1 MSDIGR
7 VTLFGKLNPLLYETL
22 EQATGFCRLR
32 GNPYVELAHWLKQIL
47 QRPDGDLHRILR
59 RFEVDAAALDR
70 AIVAAL
76 DRLPRGAGSVSD
88 LSAHIDDAVERAWVY
103 ATLKYDAAQIRGA
116 MLLLAILKTPQLRS
130 VLYGIAREFERV
142 VPDVLADALEAIVDG
157 SPEAQPAARAGL
169 GGDAALRAT
178 PAADGSA
185 LARFAVDLTARA
197 RAGEIDPVVGRDGE
211 IRQIVDILL
220 RRRQNNPLL
229 VGEAGVGKTAV
240 AEGFALRIVAGDVPP
255 PLRDVALYLLDLGL
269 LQAGAGVKGEFESRL
284 RGVIDEAMS
293 GERPVILFIDE
304 VHTLVGAGGA
314 AGTGDAA
321 NLLKPALARGHLR
334 TIGATTWSEYKQ
346 HIEKDPALTRRF
358 QLVQVSEPEEDAA
371 LTMLRGLAEKLEA
384 HHRVLV
390 FDDALQAA
398 VNLSHRYIPARQ
410 LPDKA
415 ISLLD
420 TACARVA
427 VSQHAVPAPVEDAR
441 RRIDGLRV
449 ERERIAREC
458 ALGAGDA
465 ARLDEIDTALA
476 AAQADLDRLDARWRA
491 ERDALDT
498 IVGART
504 ALLNDETPDA
514 SARADLQAKLAGAQ
528 AALAA
533 LQGDAPLVLPAVDAH
548 AVAAVV
554 ADWTGIPLGRM
565 VRDETQAVLNLAD
578 TLGERVV
585 GQRHAIALIAE
596 RIQTARA
603 RLDDPAKP
611 HGVFLLCG
619 PSGVGKTETALALAD
634 TLYGGEHNAI
644 TINMSEFQE
653 AHTVST
659 LKGAPPG
666 YVGYG
671 QGGVLTEA
679 VRRRPYSVVLLD
691 EIEKAHRDVHELF
704 FQVFDKG
711 WMEDGEGRAIDFRH
725 TVILLTS
732 NVGSERVMQLC
743 RDPQRLPDAQALAE
757 ALRAPL
763 LGVFPAALLGRL
775 TVVPYYPLTDALLAR
790 IVALQLRRIER
801 RISAHHGIRLHCADA
816 ATALIVERCR
826 TIESGGRMVDAI
838 LTHTVL
844 PRISQAILR
853 ATLDGR
859 ALAAIEVSAADGQF
873 VYRFVDESGEEETT

>member
-169 GGDAALRAT
+169 GGDAALRAA

-185 LARFAVDLTARA
+185 IARFAVDLTARA

-585 GQRHAIALIAE
+585 GQHHAIALIAE

-743 RDPQRLPDAQALAE
+743 RDPQRLPDAQALAD

-763 LGVFPAALLGRL
+763 LDVFPAALLGRL